1 MTFEEVKKIR
11 ENPTMADVDNEELHK
26 LIDIALEKQI
36 PKSLQKQGV
45 KQYARLVALWQAQA
59 LIVDIA
65 DRLQIG
71 VRKNELWFKFKTER
85 KCWC

>member
-45 KQYARLVALWQAQA
+45 K
-59 LIVDIA
+59 
-65 DRLQIG
+65 
-71 VRKNELWFKFKTER
+71 
-85 KCWC
+85 

>member
-36 PKSLQKQGV
+36 PKKPISKVLANEG
-45 KQYARLVALWQAQA
+45 YAWQWTCPNCHIEKISTENAYCSDCGHALDW
-59 LIVDIA
+59 
-65 DRLQIG
+65 G
-71 VRKNELWFKFKTER
+71 EEK
-85 KCWC
+85 